1 MPYTGPHQNP
11 CGYGQTVNTLVF
23 DTPSIFETIN
33 VKEIMMTN
41 NTNQN
46 EQAKKQPTHI
56 LYINSYVDGKP
67 RKVKVG
73 AAWQHSK
80 GNGFNIA
87 LNDMVAFE
95 NTPRDETPNT

>member
-1 MPYTGPHQNP
+1 
-11 CGYGQTVNTLVF
+11 
-23 DTPSIFETIN
+23 
-33 VKEIMMTN
+33 MTN

-56 LYINSYVDGKP
+56 LYINSYVDGKA

-80 GNGFNIA
+80 GNGFNIT

-95 NTPRDETPNT
+95 NTLRDEN